1 MDVYLVP
8 VTADR
13 HELFCE
19 TRHDEGELQAPPS
32 PHDSWW
38 RRQVA
43 KFRAAVAEAEQQHE
57 RENRGE
63 VVERRGIGAWVM
75 GRIAE
80 AVAEQRLLWRLR
92 NETAATLVHPDDI
105 AGARALQLA
114 RAEMSADYRK
124 HRNWSAIDGVLAI
137 VVGLVFFLIPGP
149 NVLGWYFL
157 FRAIG
162 HYFALKGAR
171 QGLDKVEWQT
181 KTSSHLTAIRQALT
195 GDPAACLATLDDIG
209 AALGLERLSGFVNRV
224 ARGRR
229 KKKG

>member
-19 TRHDEGELQAPPS
+19 ARHDEGELHALPPDQ
-32 PHDSWW
+32 PQSWW

-43 KFRAAVAEAEQQHE
+43 RFRLAVAEAEAEHE
-57 RENRGE
+57 RQSRGE
-63 VVERRGIGAWVM
+63 TVARRGIAAWVM

-80 AVAEQRLLWRLR
+80 AVVEQRLLWRLR
-92 NETAATLVHPDDI
+92 NETAATLVHPDDMD
-105 AGARALQLA
+105 GGRAYQLA

-124 HRNWSAIDGVLAI
+124 HRNWTGIDGILAI
-137 VVGLVFFLIPGP
+137 VVGVVFFLIPGP

-157 FRAIG
+157 FRALG

-171 QGLDKVEWQT
+171 QGLDRVEWQT
-181 KTSSHLTAIRQALT
+181 KASPTLTAIRQTLT
-195 GDPAACLATLDDIG
+195 LPAPERLARLDEIG

-229 KKKG
+229 NS

>member
-19 TRHDEGELQAPPS
+19 TRRDEGEFEAPPN
-32 PHDSWW
+32 PRDSWW

-43 KFRAAVAEAEQQHE
+43 RFRKAVAEAEQQHE
-57 RENRGE
+57 RESRGE
-63 VVERRGIGAWVM
+63 VVERRGIAAWVM

-92 NETAATLVHPDDI
+92 GETTATLIHPDDLS
-105 AGARALQLA
+105 GLRALQLA
-114 RAEMSADYRK
+114 RAEMTADYRK

-137 VVGLVFFLIPGP
+137 VIGVVFFLIPGP
-149 NVLGWYFL
+149 NVLGWYIL

-162 HYFALKGAR
+162 HY
-171 QGLDKVEWQT
+171 
-181 KTSSHLTAIRQALT
+181 
-195 GDPAACLATLDDIG
+195 LA
-209 AALGLERLSGFVNRV
+209 
-224 ARGRR
+224 
-229 KKKG
+229 